1 MSLFEFDKD
10 FAGNWKAGQIVNC
23 EEKSDGILVDRV
35 ALINKKLLESVG
47 HWKEADYSPIYD
59 CLNGRLVH
67 SRDFAVGDYVKHFKG
82 GVYRIVTFC
91 KHTETGESMIV
102 YKRLSDGSVWA
113 RPESMFRSEVDKE
126 KYPDVKQSFRFIR
139 VRIA

>member
-23 EEKSDGILVDRV
+23 EEKPDGILVDRV
-35 ALINKKLLESVG
+35 ALINKKLLESAG

-67 SRDFAVGDYVKHFKG
+67 SRDFVVGDYVKHFKG

-126 KYPDVKQSFRFIR
+126 KYPDVKQQFRFIR